1 MDEGDGNRSSRRAGR
16 PGILYAVEEA
26 AAAAHVADVDAS
38 AADVMDQRA
47 DQRDAIAAAG
57 DLAAG
62 VRATRIIDLTDLEQV
77 QLDRLH
83 AARDRA
89 AAALDRREAAL
100 DRHRA
105 AEYLR
110 RTYVD
115 LLTGALQRDA
125 GRDQLDR
132 EVERA
137 ARSGAKL
144 VIAFL
149 DVVGLKRTND
159 EQGHDA
165 GDRVLHDVGAAL
177 LGGLRRYDVVVR
189 WGGDEFVCALP
200 NSSMRDAERRFAQV
214 QMGLNEGTP
223 SIGLSVGLTKLTPGE
238 QLREAI
244 NRADRNLYAR
254 RARA

>member
-1 MDEGDGNRSSRRAGR
+1 VDRDTSAPDQLDQRADDR
-16 PGILYAVEEA
+16 DA
-26 AAAAHVADVDAS
+26 AAAAGDVAAVARAARSVDV
-38 AADVMDQRA
+38 
-47 DQRDAIAAAG
+47 
-57 DLAAG
+57 
-62 VRATRIIDLTDLEQV
+62 TDPEQIR
-77 QLDRLH
+77 LDRLH
-83 AARDRA
+83 ASRDRA

-110 RTYVD
+110 RTYLD
-115 LLTGALQRDA
+115 LLTGALQREA

-137 ARSGAKL
+137 ARSGTTL
-144 VIAFL
+144 VVAFL
-149 DVVGLKRTND
+149 DVVGLKRIND

-165 GDRVLHDVGAAL
+165 GDRVLHNVGAAL
-177 LGGLRRYDVVVR
+177 LAGLRRYDVVVR

-200 NSSMRDAERRFAQV
+200 NSGMRDAERRFAQV
-214 QMGLNEGTP
+214 QLALNEGTP
-223 SIGLSVGLTKLTPGE
+223 SIGLSVGLAKLAPGE